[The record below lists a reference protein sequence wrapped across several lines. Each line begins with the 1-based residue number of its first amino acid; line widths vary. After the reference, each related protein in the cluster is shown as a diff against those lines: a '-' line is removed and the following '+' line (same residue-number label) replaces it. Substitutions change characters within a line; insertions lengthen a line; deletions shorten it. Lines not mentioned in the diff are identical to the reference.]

1 MHRPFNFTPPA
12 SEKAANFLAA
22 RAKHLA
28 TLKPSAQVVF
38 LKWSLLLARQLPIS
52 ADVSAVARLHV
63 IITLQRWLDEVTE
76 AA

>member
-1 MHRPFNFTPPA
+1 MFTFDPTS
-12 SEKAANFLAA
+12 SEKANAFLKA

-38 LKWSLLLARQLPIS
+38 LKSSLLLARQLPIS
-52 ADVSAVARLHV
+52 ADVSAVARSHV